1 MADRVVVIYLGQT
14 GEQASTKELFESP
27 LHPYTKALLEAV
39 PVPDLKRKRKR
50 IILSGDVPSPVDPPA
65 G

>member
-1 MADRVVVIYLGQT
+1 MADRVAVIYLGQT
-14 GEQASTKELFESP
+14 GEQASTKELFETP

-39 PVPDLKRKRKR
+39 PDLKRKRER